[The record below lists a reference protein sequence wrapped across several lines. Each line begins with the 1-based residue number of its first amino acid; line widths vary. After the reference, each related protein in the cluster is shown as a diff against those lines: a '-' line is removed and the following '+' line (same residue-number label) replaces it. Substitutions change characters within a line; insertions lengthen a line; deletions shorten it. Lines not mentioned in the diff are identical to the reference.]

1 MFPLLET
8 IRLEDGKL
16 SNPEY
21 HFRRMQR
28 SVKECFGQ
36 SLLFNPE
43 EALQKIPASFNEKKG
58 LFKVRLLYGNT
69 GYRLEIIPYKLPD
82 IKTLKLVIDNGIEY
96 GCKYSDRTALN
107 RLRQLKGAADD
118 VLIVKNGEV
127 TDASFANIVFY
138 DGKKWVTPKNPL
150 LQGTQ
155 RAWLLDSGMITETII
170 TPGDLPGFT
179 EARIINAMIRFE
191 DEKKV
196 ALAD

>member
-16 SNPEY
+16 NNTEY

-43 EALQKIPASFNEKKG
+43 EALLKIPTSFNEKKG

-82 IKTLKLVIDNGIEY
+82 IKTLKPVIDNSIEY
-96 GCKYSDRTALN
+96 GCKYSDRTVLN

-118 VLIVKNGEV
+118 VLIIKNGEV

-150 LQGTQ
+150 LRGTQ

-170 TPGDLPGFT
+170 TPVDLPGFT

-191 DEKKV
+191 DEAV
-196 ALAD
+196 A